1 MNSMVFFLLMFLG
14 GIAVAVQPSIN
25 GRLAQR
31 VGVIESSCI
40 SFAVGT
46 LVLFAVLLLGGRA
59 GNLRGIADA
68 RWWELTGGFLG
79 AFFVSLTIV
88 AVPRIGTASAMAAII
103 SAQLIA
109 GLLLDQFGIF
119 GLRTIALD
127 GKRAMGVVLLL
138 IGAGLVFRR

>member
-1 MNSMVFFLLMFLG
+1 MNSLFFYLLMFLG
-14 GIAVAVQPSIN
+14 GICVAVQPSIN

-31 VGVIESSCI
+31 VGVVESSCI

-46 LVLFAVLLLGGRA
+46 LFLLAILLIGGRVD
-59 GNLRGIADA
+59 NLRGIADA

-79 AFFVSLTIV
+79 AFFVTLTIV
-88 AVPRIGTASAMAAII
+88 AVPRIGTASVMAAAI

-127 GKRAMGVVLLL
+127 GKRAMGVALLL
-138 IGAGLVFRR
+138 IGAWLVFRR